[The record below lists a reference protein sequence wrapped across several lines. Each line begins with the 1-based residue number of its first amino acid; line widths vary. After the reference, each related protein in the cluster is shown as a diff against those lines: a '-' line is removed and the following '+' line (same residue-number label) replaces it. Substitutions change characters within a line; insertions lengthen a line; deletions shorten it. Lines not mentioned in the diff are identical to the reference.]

1 MGGLDFFDDD
11 DDVDEWR
18 IPLWNEI
25 WDVELFLQQAGGPD
39 HIWKRIILKNN
50 LYILHIYHKTLILI

>member
-39 HIWKRIILKNN
+39 HIWERIILKNN